1 MDEYITSNR
10 DLIKAI
16 DCIPVPDITVSSL
29 SQQSARL
36 TKKEN
41 SLTKEQVMKILKK
54 TQPQE
59 QTAIQPRANLYLNA
73 FNQYD
78 PQEMFN
84 KEKINKHTQQKN
96 LLDQI
101 SQLQQQVDYQR
112 REIES
117 QINQIAL
124 LNKQTNHLT
133 NEIQEKNIQLQ
144 MNAQTIQQL
153 HTINV
158 QQQQIIENISL
169 ENEYKKK
176 FNKLCHQ
183 KESESITEL
192 KSKIQNLESEINK
205 TRATFTLFS
214 PKNETFQSD
223 SQSYKNKTFDPE
235 LLSEDETL
243 TILLSLLNR
252 VSKSFRM
259 TAILQKNADF
269 KKLIKF
275 KRNQPS
281 VNRLS
286 IVQNN
291 KSLERQSSCNQ
302 EYFNKLIKNQGI
314 KFY

>member
-16 DCIPVPDITVSSL
+16 DCIPVPDITITSL

-36 TKKEN
+36 TKKE
-41 SLTKEQVMKILKK
+41 SFITKDQVMKILKK

-59 QTAIQPRANLYLNA
+59 QTAIQTRANLYLNA
-73 FNQYD
+73 FNQHD
-78 PQEMFN
+78 PQDLLN
-84 KEKINKHTQQKN
+84 KDKISKHTQQKN
-96 LLDQI
+96 LLHQI
-101 SQLQQQVDYQR
+101 SQLQQQVDHQR

-124 LNKQTNHLT
+124 LNKQTDNLT
-133 NEIQEKNIQLQ
+133 NEIQEKNLQLQ
-144 MNAQTIQQL
+144 LNSQTIQQL
-153 HTINV
+153 QTINI
-158 QQQQIIENISL
+158 QQQQIIENLSL

-176 FNKLCHQ
+176 FNKLCYQ

-192 KSKIQNLESEINK
+192 KSKIQILESEINK

-223 SQSYKNKTFDPE
+223 TYSLKNKTFDPE

-243 TILLSLLNR
+243 GMLLSLLNR
-252 VSKSFRM
+252 VSKSTRM
-259 TAILQKNADF
+259 TAILQKNTDF

-291 KSLERQSSCNQ
+291 KFVERQSSCNQ
-302 EYFNKLIKNQGI
+302 EYFNKLIKNQVI
-314 KFY
+314 KFN